1 MAAYRMRRLHLLRV
15 RLSAFAGSAVHTET
29 VTSPASA
36 APLSCTRK
44 SVDMVTR
51 RATGNAP
58 VILRKAVAG
67 TYVGAMSGEGTE
79 IAFHSDW
86 SRPQFPQRKIRC
98 SPAVRAAHGTV
109 STDLNPMS

>member
-1 MAAYRMRRLHLLRV
+1 VELGDAVLAVRHGQNSMRCCNRRSGHRRKILAVRWSATDCRRV
-15 RLSAFAGSAVHTET
+15 HRR
-29 VTSPASA
+29 
-36 APLSCTRK
+36 SCGRQ
-44 SVDMVTR
+44 
-51 RATGNAP
+51 
-58 VILRKAVAG
+58 VAG

-109 STDLNPMS
+109 STDLNSMS